1 METDARLDLRAAS
14 DASAGPDEDRCD
26 VDLRGR
32 CREEVR
38 DFRPLASADVL
49 ALRFAR
55 RLALRPR
62 AAPMMAH
69 PAPALLPEPRLPGV
83 ASRESPRD
91 ARLALALPS
100 ESESVRLDQLAL
112 QALVSLLEWVSLPA
126 WLASLRAQR
135 WQALAR
141 QPELRALEQHQQRE
155 MPRAWPQEPEPLQ
168 SVLQEREPRVLAA
181 SQQQAQ
187 PLAATS
193 PLSLPRPWLLYPLW
207 PWLRLALPRPPRPA
221 GACELSPRHLRE
233 WSWSASSFR

>member
-14 DASAGPDEDRCD
+14 DASAGPGEDRCD

-38 DFRPLASADVL
+38 DFRPLAWADVL

-62 AAPMMAH
+62 DAPLMAH
-69 PAPALLPEPRLPGV
+69 PALALLPERRLPGV
-83 ASRESPRD
+83 APRESRD
-91 ARLALALPS
+91 ARLALPS
-100 ESESVRLDQLAL
+100 ESESERLDQLAL
-112 QALVSLLEWVSLPA
+112 RALVSLLEWVSLPE

-155 MPRAWPQEPEPLQ
+155 MPRAWLQEPEPLQ
-168 SVLQEREPRVLAA
+168 SVPKREPRVLAA

-193 PLSLPRPWLLYPLW
+193 PLSLPRPSLLYPLW
-207 PWLRLALPRPPRPA
+207 PWLQLALPRPPRPA